1 VTDQRPGASGGVGG
15 VDPTRPVIRDRRRL
29 DPATGQVRE
38 QFAHPHDAAASSRTG
53 AASPGAS
60 GGADVGPTDGA
71 LDVGP
76 TDGALDVGPTDGA
89 LDVGPTDGALDAAE
103 AKAAEYLADLQRLQ
117 AEYVN
122 YRKRVD
128 RDRFVARE
136 LAIAEVIE
144 ALTPTLDEI
153 DLARRHGELEGGP
166 FAAIAEKLEAAL
178 QRFGWERYGAV
189 GEGFDP
195 TVHEAL
201 MHGHSDDVTEST
213 VTQVLQPG
221 HRVGDRIL
229 RAARVAVTDP
239 E

>member
-1 VTDQRPGASGGVGG
+1 MTDQLPGASGGVGG
-15 VDPTRPVIRDRRRL
+15 VDPTRPVIRDRRKV

-60 GGADVGPTDGA
+60 GGA
-71 LDVGP
+71 
-76 TDGALDVGPTDGA
+76 DVGPTDGA

>member
-1 VTDQRPGASGGVGG
+1 VTDQLPGANGGAGDI
-15 VDPTRPVIRDRRRL
+15 DPTGPVIRDRRKI
-29 DPATGQVRE
+29 DPKTGQVRE
-38 QFAHPHDAAASSRTG
+38 QFAHPHAAAASSRTG

-60 GGADVGPTDGA
+60 GGADVGPTEGA

-76 TDGALDVGPTDGA
+76 AEGALDVA
-89 LDVGPTDGALDAAE
+89 AAE
-103 AKAAEYLADLQRLQ
+103 AKTAEYLADLQRLQ

-136 LAIAEVIE
+136 LATAEVID
-144 ALTPTLDEI
+144 ALIPTLDEI
-153 DLARRHGELEGGP
+153 DLARQHGELEGGP
-166 FAAIAEKLEAAL
+166 FAAIAEKLEATL

-213 VTQVLQPG
+213 VTQVLQRG

>member
-1 VTDQRPGASGGVGG
+1 VTDQLPGANGGAGD
-15 VDPTRPVIRDRRRL
+15 VDPTGPVIRDRRKL
-29 DPATGQVRE
+29 DPKTGQVRE
-38 QFAHPHDAAASSRTG
+38 QFAHLHDAAAAASPAG
-53 AASPGAS
+53 AASPGDPV
-60 GGADVGPTDGA
+60 GVDVGPTEGA
-71 LDVGP
+71 L
-76 TDGALDVGPTDGA
+76 A
-89 LDVGPTDGALDAAE
+89 VGPTDGALDAAE

>member
-1 VTDQRPGASGGVGG
+1 MTDQLPGANGGAGD
-15 VDPTRPVIRDRRRL
+15 VDPTGPVIRDRRKL
-29 DPATGQVRE
+29 DPKTGQVRE
-38 QFAHPHDAAASSRTG
+38 EFAHRHDAAASSLAG
-53 AASPGAS
+53 AESPADPGS
-60 GGADVGPTDGA
+60 VDVGPTDGA
-71 LDVGP
+71 LDV
-76 TDGALDVGPTDGA
+76 A
-89 LDVGPTDGALDAAE
+89 AAE
-103 AKAAEYLADLQRLQ
+103 AKTAEYLADLQRLQ

-153 DLARRHGELEGGP
+153 DLARGHGELEGGP

>member
-1 VTDQRPGASGGVGG
+1 MTDQLPGASGG
-15 VDPTRPVIRDRRRL
+15 VDPTRPVIRDRRKL
-29 DPATGQVRE
+29 DPKTGQVRE
-38 QFAHPHDAAASSRTG
+38 EFAHRHDAAASSLAG
-53 AASPGAS
+53 AESPADPGS
-60 GGADVGPTDGA
+60 VDVGPTDGA

-76 TDGALDVGPTDGA
+76 TDGALDVA
-89 LDVGPTDGALDAAE
+89 AAE
-103 AKAAEYLADLQRLQ
+103 AKTAEYLADLQRLQ

-144 ALTPTLDEI
+144 ALIPTLDEI
-153 DLARRHGELEGGP
+153 DLARQHGELEGGP
-166 FAAIAEKLEAAL
+166 FAAIAEKLEATL
-178 QRFGWERYGAV
+178 QRFGWERYGTV

-201 MHGHSDDVTEST
+201 MHGHSDEVTEST

-221 HRVGDRIL
+221 HRVGERIL

>member
-1 VTDQRPGASGGVGG
+1 MTDQLPGASGGVGG
-15 VDPTRPVIRDRRRL
+15 VDPTRPVIRDRRKL

-38 QFAHPHDAAASSRTG
+38 QFAHPHDAAA
-53 AASPGAS
+53 ASPGAS
-60 GGADVGPTDGA
+60 SGADVGPTEGA
-71 LDVGP
+71 LD
-76 TDGALDVGPTDGA
+76 AA
-89 LDVGPTDGALDAAE
+89 EAKGALDAAE

-144 ALTPTLDEI
+144 ALTATLDEI

-201 MHGHSDDVTEST
+201 MHGHSGDVTEST

>member
-1 VTDQRPGASGGVGG
+1 VTDQLPGANGGAGD
-15 VDPTRPVIRDRRRL
+15 VDPTGPVIRDRRKL
-29 DPATGQVRE
+29 DPKTGQVRE
-38 QFAHPHDAAASSRTG
+38 EFAHRHDAAASSLAG
-53 AASPGAS
+53 AASPADPGS
-60 GGADVGPTDGA
+60 VDVGPTDGA

-76 TDGALDVGPTDGA
+76 TDGALDVGPTEGA
-89 LDVGPTDGALDAAE
+89 LDVAAAE
-103 AKAAEYLADLQRLQ
+103 AKTAEYLADLQRLQ

-144 ALTPTLDEI
+144 ALIPTLDEI
-153 DLARRHGELEGGP
+153 DLARQHGELEGGP
-166 FAAIAEKLEAAL
+166 FAAIAEKLEATL
-178 QRFGWERYGAV
+178 QRFGWERYGTV

-201 MHGHSDDVTEST
+201 MHGHSDEVTEST